1 MAIFKVTAK
10 PDFTELKSAISGLES
25 TPIKIDIDTTPVIAK
40 IKATSQNLS
49 KMTQTFDG
57 GGQLTGAVQQYNS
70 KLGETVQVTRRLNKE
85 TGNLEVTQEKVTQN
99 YEKVAKAAERAA
111 QIQAKAQAAAQKAQ
125 DAEANRAAAE
135 AQKIQ
140 NVLGSLGTN
149 IGTFSGN
156 AAEAKEWI
164 ASLDGMSGA
173 TVKATGNVRNAAG
186 VFQTY
191 SAAVDGAKGTTDN
204 FTFAINESTG
214 EVYKLANGAVD
225 AAKKN
230 SLLGDSIGR
239 VLLKMAAWQI
249 FGDLISKV
257 IGSFRDAL
265 NTLKDVDTEMV
276 NVQKVTD
283 YSSAQMQAL
292 EENAYALASAYGRT
306 ADEITAMYTTF
317 ARAGYLDDQLDSM
330 TELGTLLA
338 NIGDISQDTASK
350 FLLAVDAAWKLNGSE
365 SELMT
370 VMDGLNEITNKNA
383 VDMEALTSGIT
394 VAGSVFAE
402 AGESVQTFS
411 ALVGAGVA
419 ATQRSGSEISRG
431 LRTIVMN
438 IRQIKGETEDGELI
452 DGESIAKASNALR
465 EYAGISTMANGQLRE
480 SSAVLSDLAG
490 KWDTLDTVAQS
501 AIAEALA
508 GKRQANILTALM
520 GNWDTVEKMMQDYA
534 DGAGSAL
541 RENEIYL
548 DSWEAKSK
556 KLTASWTEFVSHLV
570 ETDTIKDALDG
581 VIGLV
586 ELLDSEG
593 GHLVITVGLLTGAV
607 LLLGHAKKELM
618 ASEAVKDIKAASTA
632 IKELTAKVIAYA
644 AAKKAAAAGDGE
656 MALHVA
662 ELKENL
668 AGALGKLKAFGIGA
682 AVFAALALAI
692 SLSTEKARAYEK
704 ALEDVETAQGAL
716 DETKSEYDE
725 LINKTGELTDAE
737 KKRLEVLKELR
748 QEQEKQLDA
757 AQKSAWEAWNAA
769 HGSGASAVVGGA
781 EGVGGGLGVG
791 AVKMERMDVVALRNY
806 REELEAIEAQY
817 RAGELSA
824 GAYYDALE
832 QLNAAREESVETI
845 RAAILA
851 GYEVTDEQREL
862 VAVYDNVSIILGKV
876 TGVTYEWIASLID
889 EAKAAGTAENALYD
903 TISAT
908 KILSNTQLNLTQQMQ
923 ALAMLRFQLEQTA
936 LQAAYTAQ
944 KISFVGVLT
953 GTVKNMVSSAVS
965 SVLDGVKSTG
975 TSSADSAA
983 AGSGTGSSFG
993 GSGSGS
999 DAAERKRAQAEIDA
1013 LKKARDAETAVI
1025 DEQIEALKKQNEE
1038 TERGEKLEELK
1049 LNILKKQDALLNAR
1063 NERTVRQYNAAT
1075 GQWEWVADPSKVKKA
1090 EEDLEDAK
1098 KDLRDY
1104 EREVEL
1110 DLAIEELEARKKA
1123 IEAAYQIKIDAWND
1137 YLNGLADAVR
1147 REEELLE
1154 KSKKNNQNYGAQGN
1168 GGVDNGG
1175 NADDVNKIIEANRK
1189 KENDALANLD
1199 KDLASLTPAQRSVY
1213 DMWMSRGTG
1222 SYYAIDQ
1229 AKKAPKGNT
1238 GSSSGGSTKKT
1249 TDTSSP
1255 AYTPG
1260 GTFLGGYK
1268 PTTSGSGGGGT
1279 NRNQNNSKVSQR
1291 DIERTAKGLVQTGK
1305 YKDYNAALKE
1315 AKRRAGVYDSGGVLR
1330 GMGGIKA
1337 TVDDEMV
1344 LPPDV
1349 TAKML
1354 KPSADARFRARVNEL
1369 GGLYGETP
1377 VSHSVAGSSDNRSYS
1392 DHSGPTYNVKGITL
1406 TEQQAKHL
1414 TVAEMCRM
1422 AHNVKPYGG

>member
-57 GGQLTGAVQQYNS
+57 GGRLTGAVQQYNS

-85 TGNLEVTQEKVTQN
+85 TGELEVTQEKVTQN

-125 DAEANRAAAE
+125 ETEANRAAAE

-140 NVLGSLGTN
+140 NVLGSMGTN

-214 EVYKLANGAVD
+214 EVYKLSNGAVD
-225 AAKKN
+225 AAKKS
-230 SLLGDSIGR
+230 SLLGDSLGR
-239 VLLKMAAWQI
+239 VLLKMAAWQV

-283 YSSAQMQAL
+283 YSSAQMHAL

-317 ARAGYLDDQLDSM
+317 ARAGFLGDQLDSM

-402 AGESVQTFS
+402 AGESAQTFS

-452 DGESIAKASNALR
+452 DGESIAKASKALR
-465 EYAGISTMANGQLRE
+465 EYAGISTMANGQLRL
-480 SSAVLSDLAG
+480 SSDVLKDLAG
-490 KWDTLDTVAQS
+490 KWNSLDTVAQS

-520 GNWDTVEKMMQDYA
+520 GSWDTVEKMMQDYA

-556 KLTASWTEFVSHLV
+556 QLTASWTEFVSHLV
-570 ETDTIKDALDG
+570 ETDTIKGALDG

-586 ELLDSEG
+586 EFLDSDTG
-593 GHLVITVGLLTGAV
+593 RLVVKVAALTAGVVA
-607 LLLGHAKKELM
+607 LGNATKAAL
-618 ASEAVKDIKAASTA
+618 ASEALKKFLSADIWK
-632 IKELTAKVIAYA
+632 
-644 AAKKAAAAGDGE
+644 
-656 MALHVA
+656 
-662 ELKENL
+662 NL
-668 AGALGKLKAFGIGA
+668 AQWFSWVSSGALSAGQSVSALGQVLSQSLGGMLPKLGIGA
-682 AVFAALALAI
+682 AIFAALALAI
-692 SLSTEKARAYEK
+692 SLSTEKARDYEK
-704 ALEDVETAQGAL
+704 ALKDVETAQGAL

-725 LINKTGELTDAE
+725 LINKTGELTAEE
-737 KKRLEVLKELR
+737 KKRLEVLKATRE
-748 QEQEKQLDA
+748 EQEKQLEA
-757 AQKSAWEAWNAA
+757 TQKSAWEAWDAA
-769 HGSGASAVVGGA
+769 HGSGASVVVGGA

-791 AVKMERMDVVALRNY
+791 AVKTERMDIVALRNY
-806 REELEAIEAQY
+806 REELAEIAAQY
-817 RAGELSA
+817 QDGEMSA
-824 GAYYDALE
+824 GAYYSALE
-832 QLNAAREESVETI
+832 DLNATREESVEII

-851 GYEVTDEQREL
+851 GEKVTDEQREL
-862 VAVYDNVSIILGKV
+862 VAAYDRVQQILGV
-876 TGVTYEWIASLID
+876 ASDATAKYVSGLVE
-889 EAKAAGTAENALYD
+889 EAAQSGKTEKELYD
-903 TISAT
+903 LVAAQITA
-908 KILSNTQLNLTQQMQ
+908 SNTKLNLSQQIAALKALSVQ
-923 ALAMLRFQLEQTA
+923 AG
-936 LQAAYTAQ
+936 YTAQ
-944 KISFVGVLT
+944 DIATVYAYANGVGT
-953 GTVKNMVSSAVS
+953 YQ
-965 SVLDGVKSTG
+965 
-975 TSSADSAA
+975 ADSAEVKKRA
-983 AGSGTGSSFG
+983 AELLNSGAASSVSQAFNLAKKQLTEEAWGNLTSNYTPSVSGGGYSGGGGSS
-993 GSGSGS
+993 SGES
-999 DAAERKRAQAEIDA
+999 ALRKKAQAEIDA
-1013 LKKARDAETAVI
+1013 LKKARDAETAAI

-1075 GQWEWVADPSKVKKA
+1075 GQWEWVADPSKVKQA

-1110 DLAIEELEARKKA
+1110 DLAISELEARKKA

-1137 YLNGLADAVR
+1137 YLNKLADAVK
-1147 REEELLE
+1147 REEDLLE
-1154 KSKKNNQNYGAQGN
+1154 ESKKNNQNNGAHGN
-1168 GGVDNGG
+1168 GGNNGSNNTGISAGVDSIFGDTGQSNLNKWKDTKAGDIIGNVTGG
-1175 NADDVNKIIEANRK
+1175 A
-1189 KENDALANLD
+1189 
-1199 KDLASLTPAQRSVY
+1199 
-1213 DMWMSRGTG
+1213 G
-1222 SYYAIDQ
+1222 STN
-1229 AKKAPKGNT
+1229 KGNGAT
-1238 GSSSGGSTKKT
+1238 G
-1249 TDTSSP
+1249 
-1255 AYTPG
+1255 
-1260 GTFLGGYK
+1260 
-1268 PTTSGSGGGGT
+1268 SGSGG
-1279 NRNQNNSKVSQR
+1279 KVTQSE
-1291 DIERTAKGLVQTGK
+1291 IERTAKGLMQTGK
-1305 YKDYNAALKE
+1305 YKNYNAALKE

-1337 TVDDEMV
+1337 TMRDEMV
-1344 LPPDV
+1344 LPPDI
-1349 TAKML
+1349 TERLL
-1354 KPSADARFRARVNEL
+1354 KPSSEPVFRQRMDEMRCLL
-1369 GGLYGETP
+1369 GMTP
-1377 VSHSVAGSSDNRSYS
+1377 VSQSVAGSADNRSYT
-1392 DHSGPTYNVKGITL
+1392 DHSGAEYHINGITM
-1406 TEQQAKHL
+1406 TQEQAERTPIAEIARMTHHL
-1414 TVAEMCRM
+1414 QVF
-1422 AHNVKPYGG
+1422 GGR